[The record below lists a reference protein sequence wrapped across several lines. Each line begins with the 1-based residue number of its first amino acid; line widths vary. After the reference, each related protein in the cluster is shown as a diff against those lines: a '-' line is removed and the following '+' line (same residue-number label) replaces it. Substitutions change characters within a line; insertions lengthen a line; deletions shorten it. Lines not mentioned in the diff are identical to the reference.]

1 MRPATLRK
9 YNKLAYYKRMTLSLG
24 LHREL
29 VFQLFDTAR
38 LARTYVDQR
47 ARERGMTRAQWV
59 VLIRLARQQ
68 GMMQTELADILD
80 MQPISVTRLLDRL
93 CDQGLVERCAHPTDR
108 RANTLRLTAR
118 GSALLDELAP
128 LGEEIADELLKT
140 ISDVA
145 ARQLLQRL
153 GQIKDNART
162 ATQQRLDAERADEG
176 KVRHVPQHHV
186 R

>member
-1 MRPATLRK
+1 
-9 YNKLAYYKRMTLSLG
+9 MTLSLG
-24 LHREL
+24 LQREL

-93 CDQGLVERCAHPTDR
+93 CDQGLVERCAHPKDR
-108 RANTLRLTAR
+108 RANILRLTER

-128 LGEEIADELLKT
+128 LGEEIAGELLKT
-140 ISDVA
+140 ISDPA
-145 ARQLLQRL
+145 AQELLQRL
-153 GQIKDNART
+153 GRIKDNART
-162 ATQQRLDAERADEG
+162 ATQQRVDEERADQR
-176 KVRHVPQHHV
+176 KVRHV